1 MDGKLNFLTK
11 DLINEAAAKINE
23 KGIPAKRVGTTY
35 AVEINNKEY
44 PYKLI
49 VSEAA
54 KLAGVNLEP
63 SFFNS
68 SRANRFKFEEEFG
81 FRVVNKNYPITY
93 WHLQMFLPQG
103 RGGMEIDSIKLLYE
117 EPPLIA
123 TGEWDNRQCIDFKTI
138 MTIGDIVC
146 VKEGKRILALCKVTS
161 ENFKDKELTEKYFNE
176 NFREVEVLE
185 FYSGTTDFPQPQ
197 GTLQK
202 ATDPSTLT
210 WNFINNWYTQL
221 LVRKNMT
228 KNTDVLKAK
237 KQIILQGPPGTGK
250 TYTAKDIAEEMI
262 FGSVSSNKKQQ
273 KEKLESSDQFVLVQ
287 FHPSYSYEDFV
298 RGIISKTNE
307 NGNVKY
313 EVENKT
319 LAKFARS
326 AMSAKFATSLSEED
340 FIAAKYLD
348 YLLMKQS
355 LKESTHVPYYFNN
368 NHEVRLLDV
377 WYKNNYS
384 GIGKLRYEIFRDGSW
399 VMPTWIDIEES
410 FTWENY
416 NNPSTFDDDFIQ
428 SSLLAIQSDFI
439 AFVDRLKQA
448 SINHVLIIDEI
459 NRANLPS
466 VLGELIYA
474 LEYRNESV
482 QSIYGIDGD
491 NSLVLP
497 DNLYII
503 GTMNTAD
510 RSVGHI
516 DYAIKR
522 RFAFVDVL
530 PNIEIINN
538 EKAKELFRLVSALF
552 VKEDNTNSEHL
563 ASDFDYKDVQLGHSY
578 FMIKEGS
585 VEDQTE
591 ELKMRLQY
599 EILPILNEYI
609 KDGILLESAKD
620 KLKEIS
626 GFGF

>member
-1 MDGKLNFLTK
+1 
-11 DLINEAAAKINE
+11 
-23 KGIPAKRVGTTY
+23 
-35 AVEINNKEY
+35 
-44 PYKLI
+44 
-49 VSEAA
+49 
-54 KLAGVNLEP
+54 
-63 SFFNS
+63 
-68 SRANRFKFEEEFG
+68 
-81 FRVVNKNYPITY
+81 
-93 WHLQMFLPQG
+93 
-103 RGGMEIDSIKLLYE
+103 
-117 EPPLIA
+117 
-123 TGEWDNRQCIDFKTI
+123 
-138 MTIGDIVC
+138 
-146 VKEGKRILALCKVTS
+146 
-161 ENFKDKELTEKYFNE
+161 
-176 NFREVEVLE
+176 
-185 FYSGTTDFPQPQ
+185 
-197 GTLQK
+197 
-202 ATDPSTLT
+202 
-210 WNFINNWYTQL
+210 
-221 LVRKNMT
+221 MT